1 MITIYIKSRRSEHMQ
16 TQIPV
21 TVLSGYLGAGKTTVL
36 NHLLANKEGK
46 KIAVIVNDMSE
57 VNIDSQLI
65 QDGGFSRT
73 EEKLVELTNGCI
85 CCTLREDLMIEV
97 EKLAKQGDIDYIVIE
112 STGIS
117 EPIPVAQTF
126 TYIDEEIGIDLS
138 QYCRLDAMVTVV
150 DAFRFWTDYE
160 SGESLFERKQTDDE
174 HDVRDVSDLLI
185 DQIEFANILLI
196 SKTDLVTAEF
206 LEAFKGFLRK
216 MNPDAILIPINKG
229 VVPPSE
235 ILNQNLFDFEQAS
248 QSAGWI
254 KELNEEHVPETDEYG
269 ISSFVYRRKRPFH
282 PERWNAWLSEFP
294 QEIIRSKGF
303 FWLATRNKMAGLL
316 SQAGNSLQFQGAGY
330 WIAALSKA
338 EQRQV
343 MAEDETIAARWDD
356 VHGDRQ
362 TEMVWIGLDM
372 DRDEIEAQLDECL
385 LTNEEMKSD
394 WTTLTDPLPPFVAAN

>member
-1 MITIYIKSRRSEHMQ
+1 MK

-36 NHLLANKEGK
+36 NHLLTNKEGK

-97 EKLAKQGDIDYIVIE
+97 EKLATQGDIDYLVIE

-138 QYCRLDAMVTVV
+138 KHCRLDAMITVV

-160 SGESLFERKQTDDE
+160 SGETLLERKQTDDV

-196 SKTDLVTAEF
+196 SKTDLVTAEY
-206 LEAFKGFLRK
+206 LEAFKVFLLK
-216 MNPDAILIPINKG
+216 MNPDATIIPIQNG
-229 VVPPSE
+229 VVSPLD
-235 ILNQNLFDFEQAS
+235 ILDQNLFDFEQAS
-248 QSAGWI
+248 QGAGWI
-254 KELNEEHVPETDEYG
+254 KELNEEHIPETDEYG
-269 ISSFVYRRKRPFH
+269 ISSFVYKRKRPFH
-282 PERWNAWLSEFP
+282 PSRWYSWLNSFP
-294 QEIIRSKGF
+294 QEIVRSKGF
-303 FWLATRNKMAGLL
+303 FWLATRNNMAGLL
-316 SQAGNSLQFQGAGY
+316 SQAGSSLQFQAAGY
-330 WIAALSKA
+330 WIASLSKS
-338 EQRQV
+338 EQE
-343 MAEDETIAARWDD
+343 MILNEDSSVASRWDGL
-356 VHGDRQ
+356 HGDRQ
-362 TEMVWIGLDM
+362 TEMVLIGLDM
-372 DRDEIEAQLDECL
+372 NREEIESELDSCL
-385 LTNEEMKSD
+385 LTEEEMESD
-394 WTTLTDPLPPFVAAN
+394 WTKLEDPFPSFVEAN

>member
-1 MITIYIKSRRSEHMQ
+1 MQ

-57 VNIDSQLI
+57 INIDSQLI
-65 QDGGFSRT
+65 QGGGFSRT

-126 TYIDEEIGIDLS
+126 TYIDEEVGIDLS

-150 DAFRFWTDYE
+150 DAFRFWSDYE
-160 SGESLFERKQTDDE
+160 SGDSLLERKQTDDE

-185 DQIEFANILLI
+185 DQIEFANIILI
-196 SKTDLVTAEF
+196 SKTDLVTEEYVLAFQSF
-206 LEAFKGFLRK
+206 LKK
-216 MNPDAILIPINKG
+216 MNPDAILIPIEKG
-229 VVPPSE
+229 NIHPSM
-235 ILNQNLFDFEQAS
+235 LLDQQLFDFEQAS

-254 KELNEEHVPETDEYG
+254 KELNEEHVPETEEYG
-269 ISSFVYRRKRPFH
+269 ITSFVYRRKRPFH
-282 PERWNAWLSEFP
+282 PERWHAWLSAIP
-294 QEIIRSKGF
+294 QEIVRSKGF

-338 EQRQV
+338 EQRLIMQ
-343 MAEDETIAARWDD
+343 EDESVACRWDEE
-356 VHGDRQ
+356 HGDRQ

-372 DRDEIEAQLDECL
+372 DRKDIEAQLDACL
-385 LTNEEMKSD
+385 LTDDEMMSD
-394 WTTLTDPLPPFVAAN
+394 WTTFADPIPPFVATN

>member
-1 MITIYIKSRRSEHMQ
+1 MQ

-57 VNIDSQLI
+57 INIDSQLI

-138 QYCRLDAMVTVV
+138 QYCRLDAMITVV

-282 PERWNAWLSEFP
+282 PERWNAWLNEFP

-385 LTNEEMKSD
+385 LTDEEMNSD
-394 WTTLTDPLPPFVAAN
+394 WTTLSDPLPPFVAAN

>member
-1 MITIYIKSRRSEHMQ
+1 MN

-57 VNIDSQLI
+57 INIDSQLI
-65 QDGGFSRT
+65 QNGGFSRA

-85 CCTLREDLMIEV
+85 CCTLREDLIIEV

-150 DAFRFWTDYE
+150 DAYRFWKDYE
-160 SGESLFERKQTDDE
+160 SGETLLERKQTDDPN
-174 HDVRDVSDLLI
+174 DLRDISDLLI
-185 DQIEFANILLI
+185 DQIEFANILLV
-196 SKTDLVTAEF
+196 SKTDLVTSEYM
-206 LEAFKGFLRK
+206 EAFKSFLVK
-216 MNPDAILIPINKG
+216 LNPDAIIIPIENGK
-229 VVPPSE
+229 VSPAE
-235 ILNQNLFDFEQAS
+235 ILNLNLFDFEQAS
-248 QSAGWI
+248 QGAGWI
-254 KELNEEHVPETDEYG
+254 KELNEEHVPETEEYG
-269 ISSFVYRRKRPFH
+269 ISSFVYKRKRPFH
-282 PERWNAWLSEFP
+282 PERWYAWLTNFP
-294 QEIIRSKGF
+294 QEIVRSKGF
-303 FWLATRNKMAGLL
+303 FWLATRNDMAGLL
-316 SQAGNSLQFQGAGY
+316 SQAGSSLQLQGAGY
-330 WIAALSKA
+330 WISSLPKS
-338 EQRQV
+338 EQEQLRK
-343 MAEDETIAARWDD
+343 EDPSIAARWDE

-372 DRDEIEAQLDECL
+372 NREEIEAELDACL
-385 LTNEEMKSD
+385 VTDEEMQSD
-394 WTTLTDPLPPFVAAN
+394 WTKLLDPLPAFVEAK

>member
-1 MITIYIKSRRSEHMQ
+1 MK

-65 QDGGFSRT
+65 QSGGFSRT

-126 TYIDEEIGIDLS
+126 TYIDEEVGIDLT
-138 QYCRLDAMVTVV
+138 QYCRLDSMVTVV
-150 DAFRFWTDYE
+150 DAFRFWSDYE

-174 HDVRDVSDLLI
+174 EDVRDVSDLLI

-206 LEAFKGFLRK
+206 LEAFKVFLLK
-216 MNPDAILIPINKG
+216 MNPDAIIIPIENG
-229 VVPPSE
+229 VVPPSK
-235 ILNQNLFDFEQAS
+235 ILNRQLFDFEEAS
-248 QSAGWI
+248 QSAGWM
-254 KELNEEHVPETDEYG
+254 KELNEEHIPETDEYG

-282 PERWNAWLSEFP
+282 PERWNAWLSAFP

-303 FWLATRNKMAGLL
+303 FWLATRNEMAGLL
-316 SQAGNSLQFQGAGY
+316 SQAGNSLQFQGAGN
-330 WIAALSKA
+330 WIASLPKA
-338 EQRQV
+338 EQREI
-343 MAEDETIAARWDD
+343 MLEDETIAARWDD

-372 DRDEIEAQLDECL
+372 DREEIEEQLDSCL
-385 LTNEEMKSD
+385 LTVEEMKID
-394 WTTLTDPLPPFVAAN
+394 WTTFADPLPAFVVAE

>member
-1 MITIYIKSRRSEHMQ
+1 MQ

-57 VNIDSQLI
+57 INIDSQLI

-138 QYCRLDAMVTVV
+138 QHCRLDAMVTVV

-206 LEAFKGFLRK
+206 IEAFKGFLRK

-229 VVPPSE
+229 VVPPSA

-385 LTNEEMKSD
+385 LTNEEMNSD

>member
-1 MITIYIKSRRSEHMQ
+1 MITIYTKSRRSEHMQ

-36 NHLLANKEGK
+36 NHLLSNKEGK

-174 HDVRDVSDLLI
+174 NDVRDVSDLLI

-206 LEAFKGFLRK
+206 IEAFKGFLRK
-216 MNPDAILIPINKG
+216 MNPDAILIPINRG

-235 ILNQNLFDFEQAS
+235 ILNRNLFDFEKVS

-338 EQRQV
+338 EQRQI
-343 MAEDETIAARWDD
+343 MAEDDTIAARWDD

-385 LTNEEMKSD
+385 LTNEEMDSD

>member
-1 MITIYIKSRRSEHMQ
+1 MITIYIKSRRSEQMQ

-57 VNIDSQLI
+57 INIDSQLI

-235 ILNQNLFDFEQAS
+235 LLNQNLFDFEQAS

-385 LTNEEMKSD
+385 LTNEEMNSD
-394 WTTLTDPLPPFVAAN
+394 WTTLSDPLPPFVAAN